1 MRSDCKKNIEPL
13 INNNW
18 ASTELDP
25 TELVAVS
32 RMSSSDLQRTER
44 KIVEFLDVLG

>member
-18 ASTELDP
+18 ASTEL
-25 TELVAVS
+25 S

-44 KIVEFLDVLG
+44 KIVEFLDLLG